1 MRPLCSWFKATEVGL
16 LKLVCTVCICMGGSR
31 RGEGGDGEACAS
43 MCGVRMYVQLTPMIA
58 LVSTLRLVYN
68 LSV

>member
-1 MRPLCSWFKATEVGL
+1 MY
-16 LKLVCTVCICMGGSR
+16 ICMGGSR
-31 RGEGGDGEACAS
+31 RGEGGDGKACAS
-43 MCGVRMYVQLTPMIA
+43 MYRVCMYVQLTPIIA

>member
-16 LKLVCTVCICMGGSR
+16 LKWVCTVYICMGGSR
-31 RGEGGDGEACAS
+31 RGEGGEACAS
-43 MCGVRMYVQLTPMIA
+43 MCRVCMYVQLTPIIA
-58 LVSTLRLVYN
+58 LVCTLRLVYN